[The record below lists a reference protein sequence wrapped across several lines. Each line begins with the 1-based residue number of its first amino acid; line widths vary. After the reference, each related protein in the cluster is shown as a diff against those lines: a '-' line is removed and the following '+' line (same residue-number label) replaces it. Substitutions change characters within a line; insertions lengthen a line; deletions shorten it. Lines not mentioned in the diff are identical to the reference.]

1 MFFFHLD
8 FYPVGNKRLIRL
20 SREMKRMCCRNF
32 NQHIKYFIGEIRM
45 ESAYMAE
52 KQFYSTEPS
61 GEGSDSHRSKKYVR
75 GLTKLNL

>member
-32 NQHIKYFIGEIRM
+32 NQHIKYFVGEIRM
-45 ESAYMAE
+45 ERDYMAE
-52 KQFYSTEPS
+52 NQFYSTKS
-61 GEGSDSHRSKKYVR
+61 VAIQQNKVMRI
-75 GLTKLNL
+75 LTSIT

>member
-1 MFFFHLD
+1 ML
-8 FYPVGNKRLIRL
+8 Y
-20 SREMKRMCCRNF
+20 F

-52 KQFYSTEPS
+52 NQFYSTKQS